1 MSVRSYL
8 RAFNGGEVSPEFF
21 GRLDDAKYQAGLAL
35 CRNFIVLPHG
45 PVENRAGMQFVRAAK
60 KEDKR
65 VRLLPFT
72 YSSEQTMVLEF
83 GDGYFRFHTQ
93 GGTVLSGT
101 APYEL
106 AHPYTDA
113 QIFEV
118 GFVQSADVVTLVH
131 PQHPPREL
139 RRLGPTN
146 WHLTTITF
154 ATTVGAPSSVSA
166 VATVPSGTTNLRTY
180 VYLVTGVRG
189 SEESALPPQA
199 TCVNNLDQADTRNTV
214 SWAAAPGTV
223 DGYNV
228 YRLESGVFAFIGQT
242 APGSLNLVDEGITP
256 DVSRTPPRAQNPFV
270 GAGNYPSAV
279 TYFEQRRVFAATLNA
294 PQTLWMT
301 RSGTESNMDTS
312 FPIRDDDAVS
322 FRIAARE
329 ANTIRHLVPL
339 QDLMAMTQSAEWR
352 VAEDITPTNLR
363 VKPQSFVGAAKVPP
377 LVVNSTMVFPVARG
391 GHVRAL
397 GFSND
402 AGGYTT
408 DDLSLRAAHLFDG
421 LQIVDGAQ
429 SKAPVPICW
438 FVSSSGELLGLTFVP
453 EQNIAAWHRH
463 RTRNGAF
470 ESITVVAEGDEDV
483 LYAVVRRQINGQTR
497 RYIERLHSR
506 QVLRDDAADGFF
518 VDAGVSRQGAP
529 ISSISDGLG
538 HLEGQEV
545 AILVDGA
552 VQPPQVVTSGS
563 VSWPKAG
570 EHVVVGLPVDAELET
585 LPFAFEMQ
593 GFAQGRPKNVLEVWF
608 RLFRSRGVFAGP
620 NTDSLYEVKPRYSE
634 TPGSPPDLRSEE
646 VSLKVQPTWGRDGT
660 LYVKHDQP
668 LPLTLLSL
676 TLEVSVAG

>member
-35 CRNFIVLPHG
+35 CRNFVVLPHG
-45 PVENRAGMQFVRAAK
+45 PVENRAGTQFVRAAK

-106 AHPYTDA
+106 AHPYTEA
-113 QIFEV
+113 QLFEV

-146 WHLTTITF
+146 WQLVQINF
-154 ATTVGAPSSVSA
+154 ASTVPVPTGVSA
-166 VATVPSGTTNLRTY
+166 TPTGTPSNPRIYGYVVTAVAGAD
-180 VYLVTGVRG
+180 
-189 SEESALPPQA
+189 ESSASSLA
-199 TCVNNLDQADTRNTV
+199 TCSNNLDEANT
-214 SWAAAPGTV
+214 SNLIAWAAVPGAEA
-223 DGYNV
+223 YRV
-228 YRLESGVFAFIGQT
+228 YRYEAGAHAFIGQT
-242 APGSLNLVDEGITP
+242 IDLSLTDEGITP
-256 DVSRTPPRAQNPFV
+256 DVSITPPLPKNPFV

-301 RSGTESNMDTS
+301 RSGTESNMNTS
-312 FPIRDDDAVS
+312 FPVRNDDAVS

-363 VKPQSFVGAAKVPP
+363 VKPQSFVGASKVPP

-570 EHVVVGLPVDAELET
+570 ERVVVGLPIDAELET

-620 NTDSLYEVKPRYSE
+620 NADSLYEVKPRYNE